1 MQIEDHGPEATV
13 ARLEDTLELCFYA
26 LSQGITLAE
35 ETHAQNGWNH
45 RADPQMFSHLVR
57 REALELIK
65 AQNPDARDEDNLGAA
80 MSGLHLKV
88 GETDQLR
95 VWHGSAGEV
104 RVPTTETGRNFLKQR
119 SSTAMYLPMFGAPA
133 MPSECH
139 TILLWEHK
147 GGRLSRFTLIRPLD
161 SESGHVIVDWH
172 EPMLLRFTQRVDD
185 ILYRRRETAGEREL
199 QNS

>member
-1 MQIEDHGPEATV
+1 MQIEDHGPEATL
-13 ARLEDTLELCFYA
+13 ARLGGTLELCFSA
-26 LSQGITLAE
+26 LSSGITLAE
-35 ETHAQNGWNH
+35 DTHAQNGWDR

-65 AQNPDARDEDNLGAA
+65 TQNPEARDEDNLGAA

-88 GETDQLR
+88 GDTDQLR

-119 SSTAMYLPMFGAPA
+119 SSTAMYLPMFGAPE
-133 MPSECH
+133 MSSECH

-147 GGRLSRFTLIRPLD
+147 GGELSRFTLVRPLD
-161 SESGHVIVDWH
+161 SESGRVVVDWS
-172 EPMLLRFTQRVDD
+172 EPLLLRFAQRVDD
-185 ILYRRRETAGEREL
+185 IPYRRRASEAEREL
-199 QNS
+199 HSS